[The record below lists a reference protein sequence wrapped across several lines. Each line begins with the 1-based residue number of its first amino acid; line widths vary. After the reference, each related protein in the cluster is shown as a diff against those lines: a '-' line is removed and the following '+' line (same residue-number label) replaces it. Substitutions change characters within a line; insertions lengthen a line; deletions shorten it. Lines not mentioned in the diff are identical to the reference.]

1 MRVTRPALMQL
12 VHALMRPGVP
22 STSARTRWMFGSQR
36 RLFRLWENVTDLPN
50 QGFLPQMSQTAAIDA
65 SRLPERS
72 SGFRDAFEVL
82 AKDVLSDRT
91 GVGELEGPVGSEEHR
106 CGLAELAE

>member
-1 MRVTRPALMQL
+1 MTLPALMHDVQTFKR
-12 VHALMRPGVP
+12 VGDPF
-22 STSARTRWMFGSQR
+22 TSARTRWMLGFQR
-36 RLFRLWENVTDLPN
+36 RLFRRWENVTDLPN
-50 QGFLPQMSQTAAIDA
+50 QGFLPQMSHTAAIDA

-72 SGFRDAFEVL
+72 SGLRDAFEVL